1 MGKLSDI
8 VAVML
13 PDIISGEIILEN
25 TLSMRVFEWLVILMR
40 YKIYGKKELEAS
52 ESKKSFAGW
61 WSL

>member
-1 MGKLSDI
+1 MGKWSDI

-25 TLSMRVFEWLVILMR
+25 TLSMTVFEWIVILMR

-52 ESKKSFAGW
+52 ESKK
-61 WSL
+61 

>member
-1 MGKLSDI
+1 MGKWSDI

-13 PDIISGEIILEN
+13 PDIISGEILEN
-25 TLSMRVFEWLVILMR
+25 TLSMTVFEWIVILMR